1 MTVLGGSC
9 RMASALGLAL
19 IVATP
24 ALASERTGF
33 TAIASGDFTRAEQQ
47 LNAERRIYPQ
57 RPELMLNLAAVYAKT
72 NRATAARALYAAV
85 LDRPAVA
92 MDLPNGAVLSSHDIA
107 STGLNRLPTAQM
119 ATR

>member
-1 MTVLGGSC
+1 MTMFRASC
-9 RMASALGLAL
+9 RAGATLALAL
-19 IVATP
+19 IATTP
-24 ALASERTGF
+24 ALASDRTGF
-33 TAIASGDFTRAEQQ
+33 TAIASGDLTTAERM
-47 LNAERRIYPQ
+47 LTAERRIYPQ

-72 NRATAARALYAAV
+72 NRSTEARALYAAV

-92 MDLPNGAVLSSHDIA
+92 MDLPNGVVVSSHAVA